1 MLCDKF
7 RNIIIEKDVVII
19 EIMKIG
25 IIDFIF
31 HKITLDIIII
41 SLIVLIDGG
50 AEILIAIKINH
61 QKVILGIIE
70 INPLKEEI
78 FRVWYLKYKSFVN
91 KNKADEDKP
100 WAIIII
106 IAPIIPM

>member
-31 HKITLDIIII
+31 HRITLDIIII
-41 SLIVLIDGG
+41 SLSVLIDGG

-78 FRVWYLKYKSFVN
+78 FRV
-91 KNKADEDKP
+91 
-100 WAIIII
+100 
-106 IAPIIPM
+106 